1 MRNISNIFIKVMRKK
16 CNYIGTN
23 RLDSLDYLRGMMAL
37 SVMIHYLTLWNLYH
51 PIILVSIL
59 TIIVSLIS
67 WNFFEKKLIIYG
79 KNISKRLLTN
89 GGFNFKW
96 N

>member
-1 MRNISNIFIKVMRKK
+1 MDFFYSFF
-16 CNYIGTN
+16 
-23 RLDSLDYLRGMMAL
+23 
-37 SVMIHYLTLWNLYH
+37 
-51 PIILVSIL
+51 LVV
-59 TIIVSLIS
+59 VSLFS
-67 WNFFEKKLIIYG
+67 WIFLEKKLIIYG

>member
-1 MRNISNIFIKVMRKK
+1 MRKK
-16 CNYIGTN
+16 CNYIGSD
-23 RLDSLDYLRGMMAL
+23 RLDSLDYLRGIMAL
-37 SVMIHYLTLWNLYH
+37 SVIIYHLKLWNLYYQ
-51 PIILVSIL
+51 IILVSIL

-67 WNFFEKKLIIYG
+67 WNYFEKKLIIYG